1 MKPVWSA
8 EAIDDL
14 IALRA
19 YIADV
24 DNAAAQRIA
33 LRIIDT
39 VEKLLSEN
47 ADIGRPGRVPG
58 TRELVIR
65 EDAFH
70 CPLSPARGGS
80 PNFARPPRRAPLAR
94 ALLIGA
100 NAHPGLAA
108 AAF

>member
-58 TRELVIR
+58 TRELVIAKTPFIVPYR
-65 EDAFH
+65 LQGETLQILRVLH
-70 CPLSPARGGS
+70 GARRW
-80 PNFARPPRRAPLAR
+80 PERF
-94 ALLIGA
+94 
-100 NAHPGLAA
+100 
-108 AAF
+108 

>member
-1 MKPVWSA
+1 MKPVWSP

-14 IALRA
+14 VALRA
-19 YIADV
+19 YIADD

-58 TRELVIR
+58 TRELVI
-65 EDAFH
+65 
-70 CPLSPARGGS
+70 ARTPFTVPYRLQGEVLQILRVLHG
-80 PNFARPPRRAPLAR
+80 ARRWAER
-94 ALLIGA
+94 
-100 NAHPGLAA
+100 
-108 AAF
+108 F

>member
-1 MKPVWSA
+1 MKPVWSP

-14 IALRA
+14 VALRA
-19 YIADV
+19 YIADD

-58 TRELVIR
+58 TRELVI
-65 EDAFH
+65 
-70 CPLSPARGGS
+70 ARTPFTVPYRLQGEVLQILRVLHG
-80 PNFARPPRRAPLAR
+80 ARRWPER
-94 ALLIGA
+94 
-100 NAHPGLAA
+100 
-108 AAF
+108 F

>member
-39 VEKLLSEN
+39 VENLLSEN

-58 TRELVIR
+58 TRELVIAKTPFIVPYR
-65 EDAFH
+65 LQGETLQILRVLH
-70 CPLSPARGGS
+70 GARRWAER
-80 PNFARPPRRAPLAR
+80 F
-94 ALLIGA
+94 
-100 NAHPGLAA
+100 
-108 AAF
+108 

>member
-1 MKPVWSA
+1 MKPVWSP

-14 IALRA
+14 IALGA
-19 YIADV
+19 YIADD

-58 TRELVIR
+58 TRELVIAKTPFIVPYR
-65 EDAFH
+65 LQGEVLQILRVLH
-70 CPLSPARGGS
+70 GARRW
-80 PNFARPPRRAPLAR
+80 PERF
-94 ALLIGA
+94 
-100 NAHPGLAA
+100 
-108 AAF
+108 